1 MARHLKKLKTSK
13 VLPAVIIALT
23 ICVYGVTVF
32 SVTRSL
38 GDGLREQILGRDGN
52 ALHEFALMNAESEEN
67 TLFGPL
73 SDPDVQSEVA
83 DETAGLK
90 SVIAHRL
97 YRADGQPESTFSGLV
112 TEGQPLAAEDLEQ
125 LRSLQS
131 VTHFQPEGDLS
142 KILLTEAS
150 SSESVPLLDIYIP
163 LHERNGDKL
172 LGVVQFILQGN
183 GIAAEFAELDARLA
197 SQSRTT
203 FFAGGL
209 AIALIL
215 GWAFHRLQRTNRML
229 QEQRE
234 QLIRANKDLADTAR
248 TSAIGAVSAHLIHGL
263 INPLTGIQAFLSY
276 KETFGETPD
285 DEDWGHAAE
294 AARRMET
301 MVRDIVS
308 VIRDES
314 ELSESEISFEEIA
327 ELVESKVQ
335 SLVRERGV
343 LFQTQAMAAGATSNR
358 TGNLVALILFNL
370 LSNALQATD
379 KGRSVALRV
388 DSVKDGVEFEVR
400 DEGAGVPESEQK
412 SLFDPRHSSRPG
424 GNGIGLAI
432 SRQLANHLG
441 ADLRLK
447 ETSSSGS
454 VFSLTL
460 PDSALVSDRPA
471 LRPNAPP
478 ARAA

>member
-1 MARHLKKLKTSK
+1 MARHLEKLKTSK
-13 VLPAVIIALT
+13 ALPAIIIALT
-23 ICVYGVTVF
+23 ICVYGMTVF

-73 SDPDVQSEVA
+73 SDPDVQSDVA

-112 TEGQPLAAEDLEQ
+112 TEGRPLAPKDLEQ
-125 LRSLQS
+125 LRALQS
-131 VTHFQPEGDLS
+131 VTHFQPRGDLS
-142 KILLTEAS
+142 KILLTEANS
-150 SSESVPLLDIYIP
+150 SSSVPLLDIYIP
-163 LHERNGDKL
+163 LHERDGDKL
-172 LGVVQFILQGN
+172 LGVVQFILQGD

-203 FFAGGL
+203 IVAGGL
-209 AIALIL
+209 AISLIL
-215 GWAFHRLQRTNRML
+215 GWAFHRLQSANRIL
-229 QEQRE
+229 REQRE

-248 TSAIGAVSAHLIHGL
+248 TSAVGAVSAHLIHGL

-276 KETFGETPD
+276 KETFGEAPD

-294 AARRMET
+294 AAQRMEN

-314 ELSESEISFEEIA
+314 EFSECRITFQEIA
-327 ELVESKVQ
+327 ELVESKIQSAVQ
-335 SLVRERGV
+335 ESGV
-343 LFQTQAMAAGATSNR
+343 SFQVESMAEGSMSNR

-370 LSNALQATD
+370 LTNALHATEAG
-379 KGRSVALRV
+379 KSVTLRI
-388 DSVKDGVEFEVR
+388 DNVKDGVEFEVR
-400 DEGAGVPESEQK
+400 DEGSGVPETEQK

-447 ETSSSGS
+447 ETSPSGS

-460 PDSALVSDRPA
+460 PALALVSDRPA
-471 LRPNAPP
+471 LKSNEAP